1 MESMIVTISLWESLK
16 WCEVQNASD
25 ICKEWLAHVAHL
37 LSNQGRGSV
46 DPGHRFLWVFVGLRW
61 PASTSPC
68 SACCR
73 YSGWVLAVFL
83 WHIVLQQFQQYN
95 DHYHCIQLI
104 QLYQVIPWFN
114 LWAMLIILSPRFP
127 WHGVSLIREDITMK
141 AIDRERERRSNNI
154 ITVSVGIRV
163 VRHVRLRMRRYKHF
177 VVAWAWTSYAGR
189 CGPKAPQALAS
200 PQTVCSDAAQGMEA
214 EIRVD
219 CSDWNL
225 CWRCWRLD
233 SIT

>member
-1 MESMIVTISLWESLK
+1 MWGSECQWHLQGVIGSCCPLAQQPRKRKRGPWPLLPVSICGFALASLNLTMQRMLQIFWM
-16 WCEVQNASD
+16 
-25 ICKEWLAHVAHL
+25 
-37 LSNQGRGSV
+37 
-46 DPGHRFLWVFVGLRW
+46 
-61 PASTSPC
+61 SPC
-68 SACCR
+68 SILVTH
-73 YSGWVLAVFL
+73 SSPT
-83 WHIVLQQFQQYN
+83 IPT
-95 DHYHCIQLI
+95 IQRSLS
-104 QLYQVIPWFN
+104 LYTINTIIPWFN